1 MGQPLSGLQK
11 APSVSYLRFTRREYR
26 ALCTLSTS
34 LDSTQYPAHAL
45 RRLLVSSLAH
55 PWQELA
61 ARIHRLS
68 KSQLTILYD
77 HLLQLRTPEKKP
89 SLSPDE
95 VELLVATAGPLLFQI
110 RFAGPLKAA
119 LIKALRQTHPELA
132 DKLAC
137 LTTSELQLACARAR

>member
-1 MGQPLSGLQK
+1 
-11 APSVSYLRFTRREYR
+11 VNYIRFTRREYR

-34 LDSTQYPAHAL
+34 FEASQYPAHAL
-45 RRLLVSSLAH
+45 RRLLVSSLADTW
-55 PWQELA
+55 PELA
-61 ARIHRLS
+61 ARINRLN

-77 HLLQLRTPEKKP
+77 HLLQLRTPEKKQ

-137 LTTSELQLACARAR
+137 LTTPEFQLACGRAR